1 MIIFWNFKNQSGVLY
16 LYGHFRNPS
25 RRWKG
30 GHRWEVWGQKMNIV
44 IIKHALKLLQ
54 GQKCPL
60 SHGIKEPKE
69 KTSSRNLKTI
79 QLFGGRSKW
88 TSRAPA
94 GQQVSTDVTSTR
106 QCEAKIKVAAVEIA
120 SLHYKWLEVGGG
132 MSFCCGNYVLYQA
145 QSVIPRGRHF
155 PPLKIAITLTCIT
168 YRRILSHYSSHRY
181 P

>member
-1 MIIFWNFKNQSGVLY
+1 MGLSGFGSDEMIIFWNFKNQFDVLY

-25 RRWKG
+25 HRWKG

-54 GQKCPL
+54 GQKCPP

-79 QLFGGRSKW
+79 QIFGGRSKW

-106 QCEAKIKVAAVEIA
+106 QCEA
-120 SLHYKWLEVGGG
+120 
-132 MSFCCGNYVLYQA
+132 
-145 QSVIPRGRHF
+145 SVIPRGRHF
-155 PPLKIAITLTCIT
+155 PPLKIIISLTCIT